1 MKETITE
8 LMKDVLGSKGFV
20 EDRNGNMV
28 LTSSK
33 VKFRFQFNYNS
44 IIVESSAN
52 KSPWKTIQSSRYENV
67 KFIENGFTVGGYSI
81 RKGNLV

>member
-1 MKETITE
+1 MKSTITE

-28 LTSSK
+28 LTSAK
-33 VKFRFQFNYNS
+33 VKFRFQFNHNS
-44 IIVESSAN
+44 ILVERAIN
-52 KSPWKTIQSSRYENV
+52 RSPWKTIHNSRYENV

-81 RKGNLV
+81 RKGNLI